1 MDNYL
6 LLGHRI
12 LRDGR
17 RRGDRTG
24 TGTRSIRSATLI
36 WDLRE
41 GFPLMTT
48 KSVNLQSVF
57 HELAWILKGE
67 TNIQYLVDNNCGF
80 IWRPW
85 SVTEDVIEET
95 PLTNPD
101 RLFWL
106 RVNNPVAHA
115 KWLELKLFA
124 RPVAEGEAYLDQLDV
139 PRTRTVVKV
148 KAGETNAPYGPNW
161 RRWKGRNGEVI
172 DQIEYMLNLLRTNP
186 ESRRILLSAWDPAN
200 LPDESVSPQ
209 ENIKQGNPC
218 LTPCHH
224 LVEFYTDKL
233 TTDERVL
240 WLTTNNPFIWDKWVK
255 AVKLNEDAQ
264 LDQFLD
270 EHGVPERFLD
280 LKFTMRSS
288 DVCLG
293 LPYNIASYGMLLLMF
308 AKTLNMIPRE
318 LEYNGTN
325 VHMYENHIEKF
336 AQQFSRSPRPL
347 PTLTLTTKHDRVE
360 DYEWGDF
367 ELHGYEPHEFIK
379 YEVSV

>member
-48 KSVNLQSVF
+48 KSVNLKSVF

-85 SVTEDVIEET
+85 SVTEDVVEET
-95 PLTNPD
+95 PLSNPD

-115 KWLELKLFA
+115 KWLESKIFA
-124 RPVAEGEAYLDQLDV
+124 QPVAVGEAYLDQHEV
-139 PRTRTVVKV
+139 PRVRTVVKV

-209 ENIKQGNPC
+209 ENVKQGKSC

-233 TTDERVL
+233 TMDERVL

-255 AVKLNEDAQ
+255 TFKANEDEK

-270 EHGVPERFLD
+270 AHDIPKYFLD
-280 LKFTMRSS
+280 LKFAMRSS

-325 VHMYENHIEKF
+325 VHIYENHIEKF
-336 AQQFSRSPRPL
+336 EQQFTRSPRPL
-347 PTLTLTTKHDRVE
+347 PTLALNTKHDRVE
-360 DYEWGDF
+360 DYEWENF